1 MFIVISGFLESRQLP
16 SHVGVLEPLPG
27 QKHYL
32 ERGVWSVPGGN
43 AQIPQG
49 GEFLV
54 FAGEE
59 LGAL

>member
-1 MFIVISGFLESRQLP
+1 M
-16 SHVGVLEPLPG
+16 GVLEPLPG

-32 ERGVWSVPGGN
+32 ERGVQSVPGGN
-43 AQIPQG
+43 VQIPQG